1 MYGKK
6 LSEKNSKC
14 STYMEKT
21 PAHGKKKEEKNTN
34 TIKEEAQKELVKL
47 ERMIKVVE
55 KFHNH
60 APEGCLK
67 YQKKGNSTYFY
78 QQYMNEQTNQ
88 WERKYIK
95 KDNISLVRNLAQK
108 HYYTMLK
115 PALEKNI
122 KALRNFIRQYHPEV
136 MEKIYEGLSVE
147 RKELI
152 EPFMSTKDECIRK
165 WLEEKYEVNNSYPE
179 NLRFETEQGE
189 QVRSKSEVII
199 ANILYQHKKDI
210 LYKYE
215 RPLEILVNGK
225 CKTIFPDFTV
235 LNVHTGKIIYWEH
248 AGRMDDSYYT
258 NEFVK
263 KMNAYIANNLLPG
276 RDIIL
281 TFETMGNTL
290 DITVV
295 KKLVREMCLRE

>member
-1 MYGKK
+1 
-6 LSEKNSKC
+6 
-14 STYMEKT
+14 
-21 PAHGKKKEEKNTN
+21 
-34 TIKEEAQKELVKL
+34 
-47 ERMIKVVE
+47 
-55 KFHNH
+55 
-60 APEGCLK
+60 
-67 YQKKGNSTYFY
+67 
-78 QQYMNEQTNQ
+78 MNEQTKQ

-95 KDNISLVRNLAQK
+95 KDNISLIKKLAQK

-115 PALEKNI
+115 PDLEKNI
-122 KALRNFIRQYHPEV
+122 KALRNFIQQYHPED
-136 MEKIYEGLSVE
+136 MEKIYKGLSVE

-152 EPFMSTKDECIRK
+152 EPFISAKDELVRK
-165 WLEEKYEVNNSYPE
+165 WFEEKYEINDLFPE

-225 CKTIFPDFTV
+225 YKTFFPDFTI

-248 AGRMDDSYYT
+248 AGRMDDLYYT
-258 NEFVK
+258 NDFVK
-263 KMNAYIANNLLPG
+263 KMNAYITNNLLPG

-281 TFETMGNTL
+281 TFETMGSTL

-295 KKLVREMCLRE
+295 KKLVREMCLRK